1 MTWGVTVLAK
11 CSDCAG
17 IRTQDLAVKSRLLYQ
32 LSYATMVVKLGE
44 KGALRKGS
52 DYREVR
58 ATPMRRRFASNNQVV
73 KPAESAIFA
82 GNDIWSST

>member
-1 MTWGVTVLAK
+1 MLAK

-44 KGALRKGS
+44 KRALRKGS
-52 DYREVR
+52 DYR
-58 ATPMRRRFASNNQVV
+58 
-73 KPAESAIFA
+73 
-82 GNDIWSST
+82 

>member
-1 MTWGVTVLAK
+1 MAWGVTVLAK

-44 KGALRKGS
+44 KGALRKGG
-52 DYREVR
+52 DCREVR
-58 ATPMRRRFASNNQVV
+58 PTLMRRLLASNNQVV

>member
-1 MTWGVTVLAK
+1 MAWGVTVLVK
-11 CSDCAG
+11 GSDCAG

-32 LSYATMVVKLGE
+32 LSYATRVVKLGE

-58 ATPMRRRFASNNQVV
+58 ATLMRRRFTSNNQVV